1 MSYHTAGA
9 APPLS
14 GVLHRRQ
21 ERGEEHEEVTA
32 PAPIAGVAQ
41 EARRP
46 SYHGPMPSPH
56 EIPSGP
62 AAPPPVRDRED
73 IDPRGKKRDRSWPP
87 EPEPLPFP
95 VIDNHCHL
103 DFADGD
109 EQLSVPDH
117 VARAAAAGVDA
128 QITIGSDLA
137 AVRWTAALLA
147 DENCPPSL
155 RGGVAVHPNEA
166 ALHARGHDHDGR
178 ALPGLDAAIAE
189 VSELLRGPGMV
200 VVGETG
206 LDWFRTSRKDEQARN
221 AQIESFRA
229 HIALAK
235 ELDLPLQ
242 IHDRDAHRDVLEVLE
257 ADGAPERTVF
267 HCFSGDAEFAR
278 TCVDRGWYLSFA
290 GTVTFKNAAELRG
303 ALAEVGLGRVMV
315 ETDAP
320 FLTPVPYRGRPN
332 SSYLIPHTMET
343 IAEVTGTDLEHACR
357 TIRTTTQDVYSWPE
371 VVAV

>member
-1 MSYHTAGA
+1 M
-9 APPLS
+9 
-14 GVLHRRQ
+14 VRRA
-21 ERGEEHEEVTA
+21 RG
-32 PAPIAGVAQ
+32 
-41 EARRP
+41 P
-46 SYHGPMPSPH
+46 SYHGRMSSPH
-56 EIPSGP
+56 ETPPGP
-62 AAPPPVRDRED
+62 AAPSPVRDRED

-87 EPEPLPFP
+87 APEPLPFP

-109 EQLSVPDH
+109 EQLSIHDH
-117 VARAAAAGVDA
+117 VARAAAAGIDA
-128 QITIGSDLA
+128 QITIGSDLE

-147 DENCPPSL
+147 SADCPPSL

-166 ALHARGHDHDGR
+166 ALHVRGRDHQGR
-178 ALPGLDAAIAE
+178 ELVGLDEAIGE
-189 VSELLRGPGMV
+189 VSALLRGPGMV

-206 LDWFRTSRKDEQARN
+206 LDWFRTSREDEAART
-221 AQIESFRA
+221 AQIDSFRA

-278 TCVDRGWYLSFA
+278 ECVDRGWFLSFA
-290 GTVTFKNAAELRG
+290 GTVTFKNAADLRG
-303 ALAEVGLGRVMV
+303 ALAEVGLGQVMV

-332 SSYLIPHTMET
+332 SSYLIPLTMAT
-343 IAEVTGTDLEHACR
+343 IAEVTGTDLEQACR
-357 TIRTTTQDVYSWPE
+357 TIRTTTQDVYRWPE
-371 VVAV
+371 GVPA

>member
-1 MSYHTAGA
+1 
-9 APPLS
+9 
-14 GVLHRRQ
+14 
-21 ERGEEHEEVTA
+21 
-32 PAPIAGVAQ
+32 
-41 EARRP
+41 
-46 SYHGPMPSPH
+46 MPSPH
-56 EIPSGP
+56 ETETGSATGSGAVSAT
-62 AAPPPVRDRED
+62 AAPAPVRSRED
-73 IDPRGKKRDRSWPP
+73 IDPRGRSRDRSWPP
-87 EPEPLPFP
+87 TPQPLPFP

-109 EQLSVPDH
+109 QSLSVPEH
-117 VARAAAAGVDA
+117 VARAAAVGVDA
-128 QITIGSDLA
+128 QITIGSDLE

-147 DENCPPSL
+147 SEACPPSL

-166 ALHARGHDHDGR
+166 ALHARGTDHDGNPLISLGT
-178 ALPGLDAAIAE
+178 ALAE

-206 LDWFRTSRKDEQARN
+206 LDWFRTSRQDSTARA

-242 IHDRDAHRDVLEVLE
+242 IHDRDAHRDVLEILE
-257 ADGAPERTVF
+257 TDGAPERTVF

-278 TCVDRGWYLSFA
+278 TCVDRGYFLSFA
-290 GTVTFKNAAELRG
+290 GTVTFKNAGELRG

-320 FLTPVPYRGRPN
+320 FLTPMPYRGRPN
-332 SSYLIPHTMET
+332 SSYLIPLTMAT
-343 IAEVTGTDLEHACR
+343 IADVTGVDLEKACR
-357 TIRTTTQDVYSWPE
+357 TIRATTQHVYDWPE
-371 VVAV
+371 AAAA

>member
-1 MSYHTAGA
+1 MRS
-9 APPLS
+9 
-14 GVLHRRQ
+14 
-21 ERGEEHEEVTA
+21 
-32 PAPIAGVAQ
+32 
-41 EARRP
+41 
-46 SYHGPMPSPH
+46 
-56 EIPSGP
+56 
-62 AAPPPVRDRED
+62 RED
-73 IDPRGKKRDRSWPP
+73 IDPRGRSRDRSWPP
-87 EPEPLPFP
+87 APDPLPFP

-103 DFADGD
+103 DFADG
-109 EQLSVPDH
+109 EQSLSVDDH
-117 VARAAAAGVDA
+117 VAHAAAAGIDA
-128 QITIGSDLA
+128 QITIGSDLE

-147 DENCPPSL
+147 SDACPPSL

-166 ALHARGHDHDGR
+166 ALHARGTDHHGA
-178 ALPGLDAAIAE
+178 ALIGLDAAIAE

-206 LDWFRTSRKDEQARN
+206 LDWFRTSRTDEQARA

-290 GTVTFKNAAELRG
+290 GTVTFKNAADLRD

-332 SSYLIPHTMET
+332 SSYLIPLTMAT
-343 IAEVTGTDLEHACR
+343 IAEVTDTALEEACR
-357 TIRTTTQDVYSWPE
+357 TIRATTEQVYGWPGT
-371 VVAV
+371 VGA

>member
-1 MSYHTAGA
+1 MSSSHENEAGRAPGSGA
-9 APPLS
+9 AVVS
-14 GVLHRRQ
+14 GAS
-21 ERGEEHEEVTA
+21 A
-32 PAPIAGVAQ
+32 PA
-41 EARRP
+41 
-46 SYHGPMPSPH
+46 
-56 EIPSGP
+56 
-62 AAPPPVRDRED
+62 AAEPGASAPVRSREQ
-73 IDPRGKKRDRSWPP
+73 IDPRGRSRDRSWPP
-87 EPEPLPFP
+87 APEPLPFP

-109 EQLSVPDH
+109 QELRVADH
-117 VARAAAAGVDA
+117 VQRAADAGIDA
-128 QITIGSDLA
+128 QITIGSDLE

-147 DENCPPSL
+147 SESCPASL

-166 ALHARGHDHDGR
+166 ALHARGRDHDGE
-178 ALPGLDAAIAE
+178 PTISLDAAIAE
-189 VSELLRGPGMV
+189 VAELLRGPGMV

-206 LDWFRTSRKDEQARN
+206 LDWFRTSRTDEAART
-221 AQIESFRA
+221 AQIEAFRA

-278 TCVDRGWYLSFA
+278 ACVDRGYYLSFA
-290 GTVTFKNAAELRG
+290 GNVTFKNAGDLRE
-303 ALAEVGLGRVMV
+303 ALAEVGLGQVMV

-332 SSYLIPHTMET
+332 SSYLIPLTMGT
-343 IAEVTGTDLEHACR
+343 IADVTGTDLEQTCR
-357 TIRTTTQDVYSWPE
+357 AIRSTTEQVYRWPE
-371 VVAV
+371 ATAA

>member
-1 MSYHTAGA
+1 M
-9 APPLS
+9 
-14 GVLHRRQ
+14 RN
-21 ERGEEHEEVTA
+21 
-32 PAPIAGVAQ
+32 
-41 EARRP
+41 
-46 SYHGPMPSPH
+46 
-56 EIPSGP
+56 
-62 AAPPPVRDRED
+62 RED
-73 IDPRGKKRDRSWPP
+73 IDPRGRSRDRSWPP
-87 EPEPLPFP
+87 APDPLPFP

-103 DFADGD
+103 DFADG
-109 EQLSVPDH
+109 ERSLSVDDH
-117 VARAAAAGVDA
+117 VAHAAKAGIDA
-128 QITIGSDLA
+128 QITIGSDLE

-147 DENCPPSL
+147 SDACPPSL

-166 ALHARGHDHDGR
+166 ALHARGTDHDGA
-178 ALPGLDAAIAE
+178 ALIGLDAAIAE

-206 LDWFRTSRKDEQARN
+206 LDWFRTSRTDEQARA

-267 HCFSGDAEFAR
+267 HCFSGDADFAR

-290 GTVTFKNAAELRG
+290 GTVTFKNAADLRA

-332 SSYLIPHTMET
+332 SSYLIPLTMAT
-343 IAEVTGTDLEHACR
+343 IAEVTDTSLEEACR
-357 TIRTTTQDVYSWPE
+357 AVRATTEQVYGWPE
-371 VVAV
+371 TVGA

>member
-1 MSYHTAGA
+1 MVRV
-9 APPLS
+9 APR
-14 GVLHRRQ
+14 H
-21 ERGEEHEEVTA
+21 
-32 PAPIAGVAQ
+32 
-41 EARRP
+41 
-46 SYHGPMPSPH
+46 SYHGRMSSLH
-56 EIPSGP
+56 ETPSGP

-87 EPEPLPFP
+87 APAPLPFP

-109 EQLSVPDH
+109 EQLSVHDH
-117 VARAAAAGVDA
+117 VSRAAEAGIDA
-128 QITIGSDLA
+128 QITIGSDLE

-147 DENCPPSL
+147 SEDRPASL

-166 ALHARGHDHDGR
+166 ALHARGHDHEGR
-178 ALPGLDAAIAE
+178 ELVDLDAAIAE

-206 LDWFRTSRKDEQARN
+206 LDWFRTSRQDEQARA
-221 AQIESFRA
+221 AQIDSFRA

-267 HCFSGDAEFAR
+267 HCFSGDAAMAR
-278 TCVDRGWYLSFA
+278 VCADAGYYLSFA
-290 GTVTFKNAAELRG
+290 GTVTFKNAGDLRE
-303 ALAEVGLGRVMV
+303 ALRVAPRDRVMV

-320 FLTPVPYRGRPN
+320 YLTPVPHRGRPN
-332 SSYLIPHTMET
+332 AGYLVPLTVRSMAQT
-343 IAEVTGTDLEHACR
+343 LGTDLDELCA
-357 TIRTTTQDVYSWPE
+357 TIAATTEAVYGPW
-371 VVAV
+371 